1 MSITNKSN
9 QDPESLEREADARR
23 ENLSRTLNA
32 VEQRFSPN
40 HLAQQTADYFGEHGG
55 DIAKSVSQ
63 SVKENPLPLLLT
75 GIGLAWLISSQS
87 RSSSSGYGDSGY
99 RDRSAGWDE
108 RGYMSD
114 RTRSAYAQNALSV
127 ADSRSRVNGGA
138 YDYESD
144 DDSMLDSAKQTI
156 GDWAQL
162 AGEWRDELQ
171 EKLKSIKQETG
182 ETAEQWQ
189 KRVVDASVEQAEGL
203 DRQYRQAKD
212 ALMSRSREQTVSV
225 MGGARQAVGGF
236 TQSAGQWREE
246 LQEKLTSIKQEAG
259 ETAEQWRERVVNASV
274 DQAEDLDHQYRQVKG
289 MMMDR
294 GREHFQ
300 STKNFMQEQPL
311 VAGALGVAAGALI
324 GALLPSSKVEDK
336 LIGDRADVAKSEL
349 GQRAA
354 SVGNQ
359 VASTVA
365 DKAQTLREK
374 GQEQLGQV
382 KSRDVSAEP
391 V

>member
-1 MSITNKSN
+1 MSISNKSN

-99 RDRSAGWDE
+99 RDRSSGWDE

-127 ADSRSRVNGGA
+127 ADSRSRLNSSA
-138 YDYESD
+138 FDYESD
-144 DDSMLDSAKQTI
+144 DDSMLDGAKQAI
-156 GDWAQL
+156 GDWAQS
-162 AGEWRDELQ
+162 AGEWRDELQEKLKAIKQDAGETAEQWQKRVIDTSVEQAEGMDQRYRRAKDALIARSREHTVSVMGSARQAVGGFTQSTSQWRDELQ

-182 ETAEQWQ
+182 ESAEQWQ
-189 KRVVDASVEQAEGL
+189 
-203 DRQYRQAKD
+203 
-212 ALMSRSREQTVSV
+212 
-225 MGGARQAVGGF
+225 
-236 TQSAGQWREE
+236 
-246 LQEKLTSIKQEAG
+246 
-259 ETAEQWRERVVNASV
+259 ERIVNASV
-274 DQAEDLDHQYRQVKG
+274 DQAEGLDYQYRQVKG
-289 MMMDR
+289 MMIDR
-294 GREHFQ
+294 GREHVQ

-324 GALLPSSKVEDK
+324 GALLPTSKVEDK
-336 LIGDRADVAKSEL
+336 LIGDRADMAKSAL

-354 SVGNQ
+354 SVSNQ

-382 KSRDVSAEP
+382 KARDVSTEP